1 MLSMDSWS
9 KFVFDPAF
17 GGIAT
22 AIGVFVALLGILYSA
37 RVTWRGAKVQTLL
50 KVTEWL
56 ETTREDR
63 DRIRYAKEK
72 CPEGM
77 NEADWQKLMH
87 DWTLDSSPQN
97 FEWLGKKSKD
107 DKIRIIAVNMVEHHL
122 TPEQKA
128 SIARVCRSFDVL
140 GFMDRHRLIDEML
153 VDELY
158 GTSLQSMH
166 APIFDA
172 FVCQQRSEEPTR
184 FWELVQLDQRIDRIR
199 EIHPAKDDAPAWR
212 HKRRRRVGLRGR
224 TRRLIEGTQDAVDR
238 GFRFVDGLLG

>member
-1 MLSMDSWS
+1 
-9 KFVFDPAF
+9 
-17 GGIAT
+17 
-22 AIGVFVALLGILYSA
+22 
-37 RVTWRGAKVQTLL
+37 
-50 KVTEWL
+50 
-56 ETTREDR
+56 
-63 DRIRYAKEK
+63 
-72 CPEGM
+72 
-77 NEADWQKLMH
+77 
-87 DWTLDSSPQN
+87 
-97 FEWLGKKSKD
+97 
-107 DKIRIIAVNMVEHHL
+107 
-122 TPEQKA
+122 
-128 SIARVCRSFDVL
+128 
-140 GFMDRHRLIDEML
+140 MDRHRLIDEML